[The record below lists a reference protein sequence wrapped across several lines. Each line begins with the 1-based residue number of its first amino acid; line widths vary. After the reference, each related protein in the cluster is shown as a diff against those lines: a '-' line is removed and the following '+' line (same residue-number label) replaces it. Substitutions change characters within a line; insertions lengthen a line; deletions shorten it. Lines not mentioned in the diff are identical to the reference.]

1 MAPVNQGY
9 SHAAQAL
16 KKNIIEIMN
25 SRGSASAKGST
36 NKFCGLTIASLNQK
50 ISDFWSTL
58 LKENFVFS
66 FKNTLE
72 IAAYRSLEREYNHWD
87 WTFQVAISDWERKT
101 HNLINPI
108 DDVRKAMTLVNEKMK
123 ELPEYVSEQYK
134 KLQKEMDIF
143 FNGDNRETLAQWKAN
158 FQLKLYQLSV
168 ELKNQAETQCQV
180 FLQKKKS
187 ISAFAQQTKSTVEK
201 IKLKVQENI
210 QYLKDEQICLQE
222 NLEKNI
228 LDTRQL
234 SKLLSRDLFSPEKV
248 ERYKV
253 FGIDGSLI
261 EAIIS
266 IKKRSGGNMS
276 EEGLKYILLNLLT
289 IDEVGIVLK
298 YSTPHEDE
306 LKKMFNELWEDV
318 IKQFPQTLPTRNLD
332 VPEEVERSKS
342 LRTGKREKSPSSSL
356 KKNTFTQHGL
366 NVACVQLQQFF
377 ERINII

>member
-1 MAPVNQGY
+1 MNRINFHPSCQFVYQNASTNIQGEVGKDKFTQRLNKYTVDAAREEHCEGQYETFSQVIKFDDQSDVHYFPALWKGDPPMAPVNQGY

-36 NKFCGLTIASLNQK
+36 NKFCRLTIASLNQK

-143 FNGDNRETLAQWKAN
+143 FNGDNSETLAQWKAN
-158 FQLKLYQLSV
+158 FQLKLHQLSV

-180 FLQKKKS
+180 FLQKKNQ
-187 ISAFAQQTKSTVEK
+187 FQHLHN
-201 IKLKVQENI
+201 KLKV
-210 QYLKDEQICLQE
+210 LWK
-222 NLEKNI
+222 
-228 LDTRQL
+228 
-234 SKLLSRDLFSPEKV
+234 KL
-248 ERYKV
+248 
-253 FGIDGSLI
+253 
-261 EAIIS
+261 
-266 IKKRSGGNMS
+266 N
-276 EEGLKYILLNLLT
+276 
-289 IDEVGIVLK
+289 
-298 YSTPHEDE
+298 
-306 LKKMFNELWEDV
+306 
-318 IKQFPQTLPTRNLD
+318 
-332 VPEEVERSKS
+332 
-342 LRTGKREKSPSSSL
+342 
-356 KKNTFTQHGL
+356 
-366 NVACVQLQQFF
+366 
-377 ERINII
+377 